1 MSNLLLS
8 VSFRVTGVKSTSLFF
23 LLRYVGNLLQSFQ
36 FLRAVDNL
44 FEFLVQRNL
53 QLIVKKEI
61 ILFGPRDETQYR
73 QFKVH
78 TKIER

>member
-53 QLIVKKEI
+53 QSVIVKKEI

-73 QFKVH
+73 LSSKSIP
-78 TKIER
+78 K

>member
-8 VSFRVTGVKSTSLFF
+8 VSLRVTGVKSTSLFF
-23 LLRYVGNLLQSFQ
+23 LLRYVGNLFQSFQ

-44 FEFLVQRNL
+44 FEFLVQRNP

-73 QFKVH
+73 LSSKSIP
-78 TKIER
+78 K

>member
-53 QLIVKKEI
+53 QLIVKKKI

-73 QFKVH
+73 LSSKSIP
-78 TKIER
+78 K